1 MDLHQHPAIKIPP
14 DKKERT
20 AATRLLQTSTASNT
34 PTALTVPGVECINPK
49 DGLQDGLNSIAFIK
63 PAQRP
68 QLLPPFWKPQ
78 A

>member
-34 PTALTVPGVECINPK
+34 PTALTVPSVECINPK
-49 DGLQDGLNSIAFIK
+49 DGLNSIAFIK

-68 QLLPPFWKPQ
+68 QLLLPFWKPQ